1 MIDSVERMPMRALVT
16 AAALLLAIGATPAMA
31 RDYAWCARTPV
42 NGGNP
47 QCLFTSFGQCQ
58 ATVSGQGGDCIEN
71 PRIGFGQGRGWSGG
85 RSPDN
90 WQDSGWQ
97 DNGWRDDGRQYN
109 GGWNN
114 RRW

>member
-1 MIDSVERMPMRALVT
+1 MRRLL
-16 AAALLLAIGATPAMA
+16 AASALLLAIGATPAMA

-71 PRIGFGQGRGWSGG
+71 PRIGFGQGRWRGG
-85 RSPDN
+85 RSQDNWQDN

-97 DNGWRDDGRQYN
+97 DNGWRNDHRQN
-109 GGWNN
+109 NGWNN
-114 RRW
+114 DGWDNRRW

>member
-1 MIDSVERMPMRALVT
+1 MRRLL
-16 AAALLLAIGATPAMA
+16 AASALLLAIGATPAMA

-71 PRIGFGQGRGWSGG
+71 PRIGFGQGRGWRGG